1 MEQAWENYLNARFEL
16 IKAAL
21 KAGQDH
27 DDIHDLLE
35 INYLQTKLLCA
46 NAQRELDAE

>member
-1 MEQAWENYLNARFEL
+1 MEQAWEKYLDARFEL

-35 INYLQTKLLCA
+35 ISYLQTKLLCT
-46 NAQRELDAE
+46 NAQRELDEE

>member
-21 KAGQDH
+21 KVGQDH
-27 DDIHDLLE
+27 NDVLDLLE
-35 INYLQTKLLCA
+35 ISYKEAKLICA
-46 NAQRELDAE
+46 NAKRELEAE

>member
-1 MEQAWENYLNARFEL
+1 MEQAWEKYLDARFEL

-27 DDIHDLLE
+27 DYIHDLLE
-35 INYLQTKLLCA
+35 INYLQTKLLCT

>member
-21 KAGQDH
+21 KNGQDH
-27 DDIHDLLE
+27 DNVNDLLE
-35 INYLQTKLLCA
+35 ISYMQTKLLCD
-46 NAQRELDAE
+46 NAKRELEAE

>member
-1 MEQAWENYLNARFEL
+1 MEQAWEKYLDARFEL

-27 DDIHDLLE
+27 DDVHDLLE
-35 INYLQTKLLCA
+35 INYMQTKLLCA
-46 NAQRELDAE
+46 NAKRELEAE

>member
-1 MEQAWENYLNARFEL
+1 MEKAWEKYLDARFEL

-35 INYLQTKLLCA
+35 ISYTQTKLLCA
-46 NAQRELDAE
+46 NAQRELDPE